1 MTALAEE
8 RHYRRGLVLGLT
20 ISELMLLLLFIL
32 LLLLSYLLQKEEDVK
47 REAQGE
53 VIQLDGKVE
62 QLNLTIV
69 TLREKNNDLI
79 IELEE
84 IPRLEKKINDLED
97 SKDKI
102 DDDFRE
108 LEKQLADANNIIES
122 TPELAEIEDLREQAA
137 DAAVLKSDN
146 ERLQDKL
153 SDKEDELET
162 LEQVAE
168 TAAEEA
174 AKALVD
180 EMYNSREDLIE
191 GVLSD
196 LQKNGVNN
204 ASPDFKDGVLRLP
217 QDVLFE
223 SGEGDL
229 SQAGEENVDL
239 LAEALAKW
247 IPCYTPARA
256 WACQQD
262 GKRESSAKLSAV
274 FIEGHTDDR
283 PVVDPETKAKYGDNW
298 GLSSAR
304 AISAFNRIIEHDPR
318 LKDFKNEE
326 GQALLSISGYA
337 DNRPAADKW
346 TPGGREKNR
355 RIDVRFI
362 FAPNA
367 TSGQKEEVRGVSG
380 VNDVLA
386 PADK

>member
-32 LLLLSYLLQKEEDVK
+32 LLLLSYLLQKEEDFK
-47 REAQGE
+47 TDLSEN
-53 VIQLDGKVE
+53 VE

-84 IPRLEKKINDLED
+84 IPRLKTKINDLED

-108 LEKQLADANNIIES
+108 LEKQLAVANDIIES
-122 TPELAEIEDLREQAA
+122 TPELAEIEDLKEQAA
-137 DAAVLKSDN
+137 DAAVLKNDN
-146 ERLQDKL
+146 ERLQGELNDKV
-153 SDKEDELET
+153 DELAT
-162 LEQVAE
+162 LEQAAE

-196 LQKNGVNN
+196 LQENGVNN
-204 ASPDFKDGVLRLP
+204 ASPDYKDGVLRLP

-256 WACQQD
+256 WACQE
-262 GKRESSAKLSAV
+262 GGIRESSAKLSAV

>member
-32 LLLLSYLLQKEEDVK
+32 MLLLSYLLRQEEENLKEAQKE
-47 REAQGE
+47 
-53 VIQLDGKVE
+53 VE
-62 QLNLTIV
+62 ILQKKIKSTPSL
-69 TLREKNNDLI
+69 
-79 IELEE
+79 IELEDLRKVAGETEGLKEE
-84 IPRLEKKINDLED
+84 ISLLEKANKELTDEFGVLVATTKALKQEIENSPSLVELED
-97 SKDKI
+97 LKEDK
-102 DDDFRE
+102 RE
-108 LEKQLADANNIIES
+108 LQTELNKTQQDLAIS
-122 TPELAEIEDLREQAA
+122 EQA
-137 DAAVLKSDN
+137 V
-146 ERLQDKL
+146 
-153 SDKEDELET
+153 
-162 LEQVAE
+162 E
-168 TAAEEA
+168 TAASKA
-174 AKALVD
+174 AEALVD

-191 GVLSD
+191 GVLNE
-196 LQKNGVNN
+196 LQENGVNN
-204 ASPDFKDGVLRLP
+204 ASPDYKDGVLRLP

-229 SQAGEENVDL
+229 SQAGKENVDL

-256 WACQQD
+256 WACQE
-262 GKRESSAKLSAV
+262 GGIRESSAKLSAV

-367 TSGQKEEVRGVSG
+367 ESGQKEEVRGVSG
-380 VNDVLA
+380 AVDLLS
-386 PADK
+386 PAEK